1 MVQKLVNVLMKMDRN
16 DPSRIQFTDLL
27 LEKLWVLFFFKKKN
41 GAFCLSFYFI
51 FCKFCALQFVHIG
64 LLVVDILHV

>member
-1 MVQKLVNVLMKMDRN
+1 MVQKLVNVLMKMDHN
-16 DPSRIQFTDLL
+16 DPSRIQLTDLL

-41 GAFCLSFYFI
+41 EAFCLSFF
-51 FCKFCALQFVHIG
+51 FFGKFCALQFVHIV